1 MQPTQLGP
9 YSIGTRLGRGGMGAV
24 YEATDTTT
32 GATVAVKV
40 LAAHL
45 VDDPGL
51 RSRFRAE
58 IDTLKALRHP
68 SIVQL
73 LAYGEQDDQPY
84 FAMELVRG
92 QSLEQILRSSRT
104 FSWRETVAIGLT
116 VAQAL
121 KVAHDHGV
129 VHRDLKPANL
139 LISADG
145 TVKLADFGIAKLF
158 GGEAHTAQGNII
170 GTAEYMAPEQAMGR
184 VVDHRADL
192 YALGMVMFAMLAGRP
207 PFRGGQVTEIIEK
220 QRHEAPAHVASLVP
234 GVPPELDTLIDRL
247 LSKDPAARPA
257 SALALGRVLTA
268 IDTLVDDDNRQP
280 AAAAQGPASPAGQ
293 TSKIII
299 AADTRPNAAGTSPAS
314 ERTTSAHTPAP
325 AADVGGAE
333 TRDLQM
339 EKGQNRPYEFDDRET
354 REVTAGDPRLA
365 GTAAAPGPTRPA
377 SNPAKPDPA
386 TQRAGGSS
394 QPSTLESSATT
405 RVDAGSRNHFT
416 TVEQLQ
422 RQTAAEAQATRH
434 LQSRN
439 QGVAAI
445 AIGSLLLLG
454 AYLLLRPLTS
464 DELYARIQAVAT
476 NTDADLRDA
485 RASIDLFLNRY
496 PSDPR
501 ADAVRDL
508 NRTLALN
515 LLEKRARRRVRTDKV
530 LSPIERDYRAA
541 MGREEQSPSAAV
553 AGLEALV
560 ALYSHAPR
568 EGGATDPE
576 TDPDLWIALAN
587 RQIDRLRP
595 LGLEEQQQDI
605 ARIESI
611 LASAATLAAEA
622 AAASTSARQSELESQ
637 ARLLLGS
644 VFETYADRAHA
655 EPLLTIA
662 RQRLAALPPT
672 AAAPVA
678 EQPASPTAAPA
689 TQPTP

>member
-1 MQPTQLGP
+1 
-9 YSIGTRLGRGGMGAV
+9 MGAV
-24 YEATDTTT
+24 YEATDSTTN
-32 GATVAVKV
+32 ATVAVKV

-92 QSLEQILRSSRT
+92 QSLEQILRSGRT
-104 FSWRETVAIGLT
+104 FSWRETVATGLAVT
-116 VAQAL
+116 QAL

-139 LISADG
+139 LISTDG

-158 GGEAHTAQGNII
+158 GGEAHTALGNII
-170 GTAEYMAPEQAMGR
+170 GTAEYMAPEQALGR
-184 VVDHRADL
+184 MVDHRADL

-268 IDTLVDDDNRQP
+268 IATLVTDDNRQP
-280 AAAAQGPASPAGQ
+280 AVATQAPASPASPEGQ

-299 AADTRPNAAGTSPAS
+299 AADTRPNAAGTGAAS
-314 ERTTSAHTPAP
+314 EKTTSAHTPAP
-325 AADVGGAE
+325 AADAGGAQ
-333 TRDLQM
+333 TLDLPA
-339 EKGQNRPYEFDDRET
+339 ERGLDRPDEFDNRET
-354 REVTAGDPRLA
+354 REVTASEPRPA
-365 GTAAAPGPTRPA
+365 GTAAAPDATRPA
-377 SNPAKPDPA
+377 SNPAQPAPA
-386 TQRAGGSS
+386 TRRADGGLFR
-394 QPSTLESSATT
+394 PATLESSATT

-416 TVEQLQ
+416 SVEQLQ
-422 RQTAAEAQATRH
+422 RQTAAEDQATRH

-439 QGVAAI
+439 QGLAAI
-445 AIGSLLLLG
+445 AIGSLLLIG
-454 AYLLLRPLTS
+454 AYLLLRPLTA
-464 DELYARIQAVAT
+464 DELYARIQAVASSS
-476 NTDADLRDA
+476 DADLRDA
-485 RASIDLFLNRY
+485 SASIDLFLKRH

-515 LLEKRARRRVRTDKV
+515 LLEKRARRRVRSDKV

-541 MGREEQSPSAAV
+541 LGREEQSPSAAV

-568 EGGATDPE
+568 EGGEADGETDPE
-576 TDPDLWIALAN
+576 LWIALAN

-595 LGLEEQQQDI
+595 LGVEEQQQDI
-605 ARIESI
+605 ARIEAI

-622 AAASTSARQSELESQ
+622 AAASTSDNKRELESQ
-637 ARLLLGS
+637 ARLLLS
-644 VFETYADRAHA
+644 SMIETYADRAHG

-662 RQRLAALPPT
+662 RQRLAALPP
-672 AAAPVA
+672 APSTS
-678 EQPASPTAAPA
+678 PAAAPA
-689 TQPTP
+689 TPPTP